1 MGKLFYK
8 VLSIVSGIL
17 AGMVAGMIFKQL
29 WKRAVRDEDAPKPT
43 DEERRWIEVLPA
55 AAVEGAVKGVVKA
68 AVGRGQAAGVRRATG
83 NWPA

>member
-8 VLSIVSGIL
+8 LLSIVSGIL
-17 AGMVAGMIFKQL
+17 SGVIAGMVFKQL
-29 WKRAVRDEDAPKPT
+29 WKRVVRDEDAPKAT

-68 AVGRGQAAGVRRATG
+68 AVGRGQATGVRRATG
-83 NWPA
+83 NWPG